1 MLPPLRSI
9 SRHFC
14 PSLLVPL
21 CITVSHSSPRPRSM
35 AGSTGQS
42 LNLLTPL
49 AVPKAMDLFRLRMA
63 RELDLFGTL
72 VRGKYRRS
80 ARLIRKGGAFTRS
93 GFLGSCTTSMTY
105 ATASRMSCRR
115 FVRNMRSCRPERPLT
130 VETMNS
136 NKVKMGSFRRFLTTS
151 HSTKYLLFVLIGS
164 WVWLWAALDYPPVLT
179 YFGYSLVALVFLWTR
194 PFSALR
200 SVVEQ
205 NGSKRPV
212 VEQNGSKRRKDQGQ
226 EKRGFLIT

>member
-1 MLPPLRSI
+1 VTEKEPKSKRLVLDGNAASASVDQPAFLSKPLGAPVYHGFPLIPETSI
-9 SRHFC
+9 DGW
-14 PSLLVPL
+14 LY
-21 CITVSHSSPRPRSM
+21 
-35 AGSTGQS
+35 GQS

-49 AVPKAMDLFRLRMA
+49 AVPKAMDLFRLRTA

-115 FVRNMRSCRPERPLT
+115 FVRNMRSCKPERPLT

-194 PFSALR
+194 SFQR
-200 SVVEQ
+200 S
-205 NGSKRPV
+205 S
-212 VEQNGSKRRKDQGQ
+212 
-226 EKRGFLIT
+226 L

>member
-1 MLPPLRSI
+1 MTEKEPKSKRLVLDGNAASAPVDQPAFLSKPLGAPVYHGFPLIPETSI
-9 SRHFC
+9 DGWLYGAITEFADASGCSEGDGFVQAPDGTRAG
-14 PSLLVPL
+14 LVWD
-21 CITVSHSSPRPRSM
+21 V
-35 AGSTGQS
+35 G
-42 LNLLTPL
+42 
-49 AVPKAMDLFRLRMA
+49 
-63 RELDLFGTL
+63 E
-72 VRGKYRRS
+72 GKYRRS

-115 FVRNMRSCRPERPLT
+115 FVRNMRSCKPERPLT

-194 PFSALR
+194 SFQR
-200 SVVEQ
+200 S
-205 NGSKRPV
+205 S
-212 VEQNGSKRRKDQGQ
+212 
-226 EKRGFLIT
+226 L